1 MVILE
6 TERLL
11 MRRFQISDLDAL
23 FALYRDPMLRQFFP
37 DGTLTY
43 QETREELEWFLHGH
57 PQHPKL
63 GLWATIYKP
72 TESFIGR
79 CGLLPWTIN
88 QRQEVEISYLLDKAY
103 WGQGLATEAAQALLR
118 YGYDQLQLTR
128 LICLIHPHNHAS
140 INVAHKVGMTLD
152 YVHEDEKWR
161 DLVYAHTR

>member
-11 MRRFQISDLDAL
+11 LRRFQISDLDAL
-23 FALYRDPMLRQFFP
+23 AALYRDPVLRQFFP

-57 PQHPKL
+57 PHHPEL

-72 TESFIGR
+72 TASFIGR

-88 QRQEVEISYLLDKAY
+88 QRQEVEIAYLLDKAY

-140 INVAHKVGMTLD
+140 INVAQKIGMALD
-152 YVHEDEKWR
+152 VVYDYGTWSA
-161 DLVYAHTR
+161 LVYAHAR